1 FFGVSVTKLATGR
14 LIDGSFYDV
23 IDMVIKDLY
32 LEPKIDA
39 MMRDLLEVLQS
50 FPVERIE
57 QGNE

>member
-1 FFGVSVTKLATGR
+1 FSVTKLAIDR
-14 LIDGSFYDV
+14 LVNVLSCDGID
-23 IDMVIKDLY
+23 IVIKDLY

-39 MMRDLLEVLQS
+39 MMRDFLEVLRP